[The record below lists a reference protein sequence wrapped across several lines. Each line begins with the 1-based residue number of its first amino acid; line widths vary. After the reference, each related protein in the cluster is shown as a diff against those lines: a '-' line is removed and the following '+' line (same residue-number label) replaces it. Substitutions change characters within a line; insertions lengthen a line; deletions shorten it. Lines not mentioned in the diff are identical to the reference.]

1 MKAFNINAKKPLCSI
16 VSCIIQR
23 KIEIRYNYK
32 ILSILF
38 LGTWWI
44 SLIFG
49 VRNNFRSL
57 MEVMDS
63 LLRKM
68 HNDRNTIGT
77 AHEYKRMLDAP
88 GVMQC
93 WHTYN
98 YYPWNS
104 RLASPA
110 MLTLCCDLWENSVGN
125 QISKFLFLSRP
136 VGFLVGSWGFPGGTR
151 GKEPACNCRRRKRH
165 GLNPWVGKIPC
176 RRAQQPTPVFL
187 PGEALGQRSL
197 VGYSSQGRNESDR
210 TEVTCTYLLL
220 LRKGSDW
227 KPT

>member
-1 MKAFNINAKKPLCSI
+1 
-16 VSCIIQR
+16 
-23 KIEIRYNYK
+23 
-32 ILSILF
+32 
-38 LGTWWI
+38 
-44 SLIFG
+44 
-49 VRNNFRSL
+49 

-88 GVMQC
+88 GAMQC
-93 WHTYN
+93 WHTYS

-151 GKEPACNCRRRKRH
+151 GKEPACNCRRRRDMGWIPGSGRSPAGGH
-165 GLNPWVGKIPC
+165 SNPLQYFCLENPMDGGAWSRFAYPFIPWVVNPS
-176 RRAQQPTPVFL
+176 P
-187 PGEALGQRSL
+187 
-197 VGYSSQGRNESDR
+197 
-210 TEVTCTYLLL
+210 
-220 LRKGSDW
+220 
-227 KPT
+227 